1 VVTPVTDLGGFAG
14 KKVSRNSLRG
24 LEALNFFMADVQGGL
39 GPYLTVFLAG
49 EHWQPGSIGLA
60 MAATS
65 ISSAVCQI
73 PAGMLVDATR
83 AKRLIAAA
91 SGLMIAA
98 ACLVIAWF
106 PHFFPVT
113 GAQVAIGAAAA
124 LVPPTLAALAL
135 GLAGRKRFDAT
146 ISRTQSF
153 NHAGNFAAA
162 ALAGTLGH
170 FIGIIWI
177 FYLICAFA
185 GASALSA
192 MLIDPREIDHMLA
205 RGGETT
211 RARSSEVEST
221 SDGNRPLRQPARS
234 SEVESTS
241 DGNRPLRQPARSSE
255 VESTSDGNRP
265 VGGREP
271 SRSEAAS
278 GRLEP
283 LAIRDL
289 LKRRDL
295 LVFLGSVTLFHFG
308 NAAMLPMAGQMLAR
322 SHPGQAT
329 LALSACIIVA
339 QLVMAGVAW
348 AVGLAATRGIGR
360 KPVFLIA
367 YALLPVRGVLFT
379 FTASGYGTTS
389 GYGVVGIQLLDGVA
403 AGIFGVV
410 AILIASDLMRGT
422 GRFNLAQGLVA
433 LCVGIGAGLSNVVG
447 EYAVQWFGYSMGFLS
462 LAGIAV
468 VALLFFALL
477 MPETRSDLRTAGE
490 SV

>member
-1 VVTPVTDLGGFAG
+1 MGNASRASQSSEAG
-14 KKVSRNSLRG
+14 KQASRRSLRG
-24 LEALNFFMADVQGGL
+24 LDALNFFIADVQGGL
-39 GPYLTVFLAG
+39 GPYLAVFLAG
-49 EHWQPGSIGLA
+49 ERWQPGSIGLA

-65 ISSAVCQI
+65 ISASVCQI
-73 PAGMLVDATR
+73 PAGLLVDATHQ
-83 AKRLIAAA
+83 KRLVAAA
-91 SGLMIAA
+91 SGLTIAA
-98 ACLVIAWF
+98 ACLVIARF
-106 PHFFPVT
+106 PQFFPVT
-113 GAQVAIGAAAA
+113 GAQLAIGAAAA

-135 GLAGRKRFDAT
+135 GLAGRTRFDAT

-153 NHAGNFAAA
+153 NHGGNFVAA

-170 FIGIIWI
+170 FIGILWI

-192 MLIDPREIDHMLA
+192 TLIDPREIDHMLA

-211 RARSSEVEST
+211 RARSLEVGPT
-221 SDGNRPLRQPARS
+221 SD
-234 SEVESTS
+234 V
-241 DGNRPLRQPARSSE
+241 DH
-255 VESTSDGNRP
+255 P
-265 VGGREP
+265 VGR
-271 SRSEAAS
+271 RSEAAS

-283 LAIRDL
+283 LAIRDVL
-289 LKRRDL
+289 RRRDL
-295 LVFLGSVTLFHFG
+295 LVFLGSVTLFHLG

-367 YALLPVRGVLFT
+367 YALLPVRGVLFA
-379 FTASGYGTTS
+379 FIASGYGTTS

-477 MPETRSDLRTAGE
+477 MPETRPGPRATGE
-490 SV
+490 RA